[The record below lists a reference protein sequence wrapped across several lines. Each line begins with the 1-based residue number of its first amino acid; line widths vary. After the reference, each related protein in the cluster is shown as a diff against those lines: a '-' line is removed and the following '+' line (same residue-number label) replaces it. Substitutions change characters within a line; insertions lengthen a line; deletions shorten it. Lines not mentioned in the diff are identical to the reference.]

1 MDVNEKLRIMEQAL
15 RDIIDPIPVT
25 ATIEGGGN
33 QFNPM
38 RVRMLTKDYARL
50 KSIAKKAL
58 EAIAPQCPH
67 CNCDLGK
74 GESLPPTGHGFG
86 WKRSS
91 SQTGPLKGDDVKLIP
106 VYKCGTCGY
115 SESIDKYGASLGIE
129 LTR

>member
-15 RDIIDPIPVT
+15 RDIIDPLSALDR
-25 ATIEGGGN
+25 ATKPGN
-33 QFNPM
+33 TLDKFWAMQ
-38 RVRMLTKDYARL
+38 LSEDHIHL
-50 KSIAKKAL
+50 KLIAKKAL
-58 EAIAPQCPH
+58 EAITPQCPH

-86 WKRSS
+86 WMRSS

-115 SESIDKYGASLGIE
+115 SESIDKYGESLGIE